1 MKEKEVTIC
10 EKIFIE
16 NSRSNK
22 INSIARD
29 VVGVIL
35 KKEISLIEAGEV
47 LEKADR
53 LLKESVNHY

>member
-1 MKEKEVTIC
+1 MKEKKVTIC

-22 INSIARD
+22 IN

-53 LLKESVNHY
+53 LLKENVNHY